1 LQNGFPKL
9 SFTFGVSTKTK
20 IMVYKFRVILDAE
33 EDIFRDIAIR
43 SDDTLEDL
51 HNAIF
56 NAFGFDGMEVAS
68 FYTCDETWNQEDEIP
83 LFDTGDVPGEQRT
96 MSDYALSDILDE
108 ANTKIIYVYDFI
120 NMWTFL
126 VELAAIEEP
135 VAGGTYPETLFSHGI
150 MPAEAGE
157 KNFEADMND
166 DIYGEFED
174 DLDEDDLDMFSGDDS
189 FEDYGFEEN
198 WN

>member
-1 LQNGFPKL
+1 
-9 SFTFGVSTKTK
+9 
-20 IMVYKFRVILDAE
+20 MVYKFRVILDAE
-33 EDIFRDIAIR
+33 EDVFRDISILEN
-43 SDDTLEDL
+43 DTLEDL
-51 HNAIF
+51 HNAIV

-83 LFDTGDVPGEQRT
+83 MFDAGDIPGEQKI
-96 MSDYALSDILDE
+96 MSDYQLADILDTE
-108 ANTKIIYVYDFI
+108 NTKIIYVYDFI

-126 VELAAIEEP
+126 IELAAVEE
-135 VAGGTYPETLFSHGI
+135 VAAGVIYPDLLFSHGE
-150 MPAEAGE
+150 MPMDSGE
-157 KNFEADMND
+157 KAFEAENEDF
-166 DIYGEFED
+166 YSEFED